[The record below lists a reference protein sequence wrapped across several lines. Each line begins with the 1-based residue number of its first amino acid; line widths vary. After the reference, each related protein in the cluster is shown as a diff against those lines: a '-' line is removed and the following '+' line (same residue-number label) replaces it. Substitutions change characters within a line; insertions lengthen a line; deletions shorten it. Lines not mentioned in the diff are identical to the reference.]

1 MSSANNVD
9 SGLIRQSDET
19 CTKKSD
25 LLIFEMEESNSTDG
39 GEEAI
44 VSTQTSLSQLSDT
57 ESHLENVVQNDMLM
71 DMDQVLFKTPLK
83 RKKVTRAWFSKQ
95 VRKNHEEEKL
105 DNESSEIECSDLNVS
120 VCFQSNWSCLD
131 YGVEEIKKFL
141 KVKNMRGVQIVEYFP
156 ELRRLLENIKCFM
169 SEGRLT
175 DKEVNRLKKIVIK
188 IQLQLSNDDEM
199 V

>member
-9 SGLIRQSDET
+9 SGLIRQSDESDET

-25 LLIFEMEESNSTDG
+25 EMEESNNADG

-57 ESHLENVVQNDMLM
+57 ESHLENVVQNNMLM

-83 RKKVTRAWFSKQ
+83 RNKVTRAWFSKQ

-105 DNESSEIECSDLNVS
+105 DNKISEIECSDLNIS
-120 VCFQSNWSCLD
+120 VCSQSNW
-131 YGVEEIKKFL
+131 
-141 KVKNMRGVQIVEYFP
+141 
-156 ELRRLLENIKCFM
+156 
-169 SEGRLT
+169 
-175 DKEVNRLKKIVIK
+175 
-188 IQLQLSNDDEM
+188 
-199 V
+199 